1 MHRSLAWLALPVV
14 VLALLLAPGSTA
26 QAANTKGGKA
36 PEIAITDGIN
46 GVTAKTTLADYKE
59 SPTLLVI
66 WLPICPHCAKF
77 MPEVHRLHEKYGP
90 KGLKVLTITN
100 GKKEYT
106 AKYMADRRWSFG
118 VGFDWTGTT
127 AQRYG
132 LTGLPGKYLV
142 GADGNL
148 RTWNGTLEQAIL
160 DELPRAE
167 APPK

>member
-1 MHRSLAWLALPVV
+1 MHRSLVWLVFPA
-14 VLALLLAPGSTA
+14 VLVALLLATPGSSA

-77 MPEVHRLHEKYGP
+77 MPEVHRLHQKYGS
-90 KGLKVLTITN
+90 KGLKVLTISN

-106 AKYMADRRWSFG
+106 AKYLADRGWSFG

-127 AQRYG
+127 SARYG
-132 LTGLPGKYLV
+132 LTGLPGKYLI

-148 RTWNGTLEQAIL
+148 RTWNGTLEQAIV
-160 DELPRAE
+160 DELPQPAS
-167 APPK
+167 PK

>member
-1 MHRSLAWLALPVV
+1 MHRSLAWLALLPVV
-14 VLALLLAPGSTA
+14 ALALLLSPGSA
-26 QAANTKGGKA
+26 ALAANTKGGKA

-77 MPEVHRLHEKYGP
+77 MPEVHRLHQKYGS

-100 GKKEYT
+100 GKKDYT
-106 AKYMADRRWSFG
+106 AKYLADRSWTFG
-118 VGFDWTGTT
+118 VGFDWTGATS
-127 AQRYG
+127 QRYG
-132 LTGLPGKYLV
+132 LTGLPGKYLI

-148 RTWNGTLEQAIL
+148 RTWNGTLEQAIV
-160 DELPRAE
+160 DELPKETA
-167 APPK
+167 K